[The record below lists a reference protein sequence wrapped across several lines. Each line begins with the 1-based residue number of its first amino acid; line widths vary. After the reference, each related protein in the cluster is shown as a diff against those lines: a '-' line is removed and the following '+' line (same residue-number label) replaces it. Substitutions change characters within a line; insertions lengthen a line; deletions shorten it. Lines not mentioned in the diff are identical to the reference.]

1 MQASGSGNKRAKGT
15 ALSQNVDI
23 REQNVRSK
31 NLYLTEVV
39 KQAVVAGAY
48 HDVAVLRL
56 ERLQHP
62 RSIRTVYVNI
72 YIRCFQLVRVCFNEL
87 ATLLCSGGKMT
98 REGSGIKAA

>member
-1 MQASGSGNKRAKGT
+1 MNKRAWNKAASVEISKRVWKQASERGNKRAKGT

-48 HDVAVLRL
+48 HDVAVLRP
-56 ERLQHP
+56 ERLQQP
-62 RSIRTVYVNI
+62 PSIHLHERLYSYKVFSACT
-72 YIRCFQLVRVCFNEL
+72 CALQ
-87 ATLLCSGGKMT
+87 
-98 REGSGIKAA
+98 